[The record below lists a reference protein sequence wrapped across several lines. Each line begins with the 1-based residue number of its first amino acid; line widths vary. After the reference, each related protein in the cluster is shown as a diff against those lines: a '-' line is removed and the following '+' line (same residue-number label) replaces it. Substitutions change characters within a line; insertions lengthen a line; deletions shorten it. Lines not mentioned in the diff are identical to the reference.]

1 MAVRYPDVKRYTPSG
16 QPPPK
21 NRYIVYPQEGQ
32 QWPGLTKPDQYSRW
46 FIQDTGADD
55 LINYIPIVNG
65 LRAIPGPSANIA
77 ALPSGTAIWMVA
89 QILNQGVYN
98 YVLSTTGHLYQIS
111 VSGAVVDC
119 STTTFLNPSCDITD
133 WQGIRII
140 ICDPIAQKVYSWDG
154 TNFVTVFS
162 SQPTQFIAVFSGRLW
177 MSFNS
182 TVTFTAGGTYNSL
195 AGDSGNFT
203 ITDEDCCNPIIHLM
217 SLAGQLWIFGSNWI
231 QVLSNLQDITVGTV
245 SQLTF
250 TKYVLEAQ
258 VSIVNRWGIIPYGT
272 TVYFPTSYGIYTIQ
286 GTQPIDVSENIG
298 GFFQNL
304 DPVNSSW
311 SGAYGVIYGQPCMF
325 WHVKYA
331 LEVGTTILAL
341 NISTGQ
347 WFRYQNG
354 MITFVS
360 GMVSSAIT
368 NSAPTVWGT
377 DGTNIF
383 RLFTNLLTPV
393 TTEFDSKI
401 WNFGN
406 PIRYDQVKGI
416 AIFVVLNSLAVFTI
430 DLTDMDG
437 QVLETIG
444 ATTVSTSILTL
455 VNNTGGVLILVNN
468 GGGVLTLVGT
478 GTVVM
483 YPFQIDSPYTQRM
496 AGINLTITSTS
507 HVLCY
512 IVMEVEETE
521 MYFGS

>member
-1 MAVRYPDVKRYTPSG
+1 MAVRYPDVKRYVPSG
-16 QPPPK
+16 TPRSQ
-21 NRYIVYPQEGQ
+21 NRYIVYPEQGQ

-55 LINYIPIVNG
+55 LINYIPVLNG
-65 LRAIPGPSANIA
+65 LRAIPATGAIIA
-77 ALPSGTAIWMVA
+77 TLPTGTVVWMVA

-111 VSGAVVDC
+111 VAGAVVDC
-119 STTTFLNPSCDITD
+119 STTTFLNPTCDITD
-133 WQGIRII
+133 WQGTRII
-140 ICDPIAQKVYSWDG
+140 ICDPVAQKVYSWDG
-154 TNFVTVFS
+154 ANFVTVFS
-162 SQPTQFIAVFSGRLW
+162 SQPTQFVAVFSGRLW

-182 TVTFTAGGTYNSL
+182 TITYTAGGTYNSL
-195 AGDSGNFT
+195 SGDAGNFT
-203 ITDEDCCNPIIHLM
+203 VTDEDCCNPIIHLM

-231 QVLSNLQDITVGTV
+231 QVASNLQDITLGTV
-245 SQLTF
+245 AQLTF
-250 TKYVLEAQ
+250 SKYVLEAQ

-272 TVYFPTSYGIYTIQ
+272 SVYFPTSYGVYTIQ

-325 WHVKYA
+325 WHVRYA
-331 LEVGTTILAL
+331 LEIGTTILAL

-347 WFRYQNG
+347 WFRYQDG
-354 MITFVS
+354 AVTFMS

-383 RLFTNLLTPV
+383 RLFSNPLVPV
-393 TTEFDSKI
+393 TTQFNSKI

-406 PIRYDQVKGI
+406 PIRFDQLKAV
-416 AIFVVLNSLAVFTI
+416 AVFVVLNTLATFTLSLL
-430 DLTDMDG
+430 DTDG
-437 QVLETIG
+437 NVLSTIG
-444 ATTVSTSILTL
+444 PTTISTSVFSPVNKLGQPLTFVNASGGILTP
-455 VNNTGGVLILVNN
+455 
-468 GGGVLTLVGT
+468 VGT

-483 YPFQIDSPYTQRM
+483 YPFQVDDPYTQRM
-496 AGINLTITSTS
+496 TGINLTITSIS

-512 IVMEVEETE
+512 IVMEVQETE
-521 MYFGS
+521 MYFGA